1 MLVATSMLTS
11 ALAQA
16 RADWLAGDP
25 TAWTR
30 YADCLAQLESHVH
43 TKAQSAPPSPSP
55 KRMLT
60 RAPRGLA

>member
-1 MLVATSMLTS
+1 MHVATSMLTS

-30 YADCLAQLESHVH
+30 YADCLAQLESHAQ
-43 TKAQSAPPSPSP
+43 TKTAAAAPPPP